1 MGWRLALSGPGWATE
16 GYTSVDGRTKR
27 RGGMKPR
34 VQPGPA
40 VMIEQTVR
48 ELLDEKVVLD
58 IEGIDRLY
66 LNLYQPMLQTGGGV
80 ATFFKGHRGAKVAST
95 VLMAPMSHAF
105 VKSIQ
110 DFATREGVEIVPFAP
125 HQRKDDVTQQRLA
138 NFSRPEGVL
147 YIGKAQERFASFRVI
162 KKISEHTGQPYPWL
176 TRSAVMCNH
185 YYFYLVDADFG
196 PLFIK
201 FASYFPYTARVCLN
215 GHEYAKRQLTKEGI
229 AFEALDNGVLS
240 CADPVRLQQILTEL
254 TETKIAALV
263 AKWRARLPDPFTAA
277 DHAAG
282 FNPQLSILQAEFSRT
297 QVFDRPL
304 SGRHLFEEVI
314 RENLD
319 LGRPEK
325 VSLIFNRR
333 ITKRTPGTFHTRVI
347 TQGVIPSLHVSYKS
361 SKIKQYF
368 KEGRALRTETT
379 INNTRDVGIGRNLN
393 NLPALRAIG
402 FAANRRLLDVETIA
416 QDCFLAEGV
425 FDQVTQPQVVAGQRA
440 AGLHFDDPRVLALFT
455 TLCLFLTQPD
465 GFRHASLRDWMA
477 QALGVPIA
485 AYSTG
490 RMTYDLRRL
499 RLHGLIE
506 RIPQSHRYRV
516 TDLGLRVALFF
527 TKVHSRILRPG
538 LSQLFDGCPKAPHRP
553 IATAM
558 GRLQQAFT
566 DLFDQAK
573 LAPLQT

>member
-1 MGWRLALSGPGWATE
+1 M
-16 GYTSVDGRTKR
+16 VD
-27 RGGMKPR
+27 
-34 VQPGPA
+34 
-40 VMIEQTVR
+40 QTVA
-48 ELLDEKVVLD
+48 ELLKDHVTLD
-58 IEGIDRLY
+58 LEGIDRLY
-66 LNLYQPMLQTGGGV
+66 LNLYQPRLQTGGGV
-80 ATFFKGHRGAKVAST
+80 ATFFKAHRGAKVAST
-95 VLMAPMSHAF
+95 VLMAPISRDF
-105 VKSIQ
+105 VKAIHV
-110 DFATREGVEIVPFAP
+110 FAKREGIDIVRFAKG
-125 HQRKDDVTQQRLA
+125 QRKDDVTRERLKA
-138 NFSRPEGVL
+138 FSAPEGVL
-147 YIGKAQERFASFRVI
+147 YIGTAQERFASFRMI
-162 KKISEHTGQPYPWL
+162 KKISAHTGQSYPWF
-176 TRSAVMCNH
+176 TRGTVMCNH

-201 FASYFPYTARVCLN
+201 FCSYFPYTARVCLN
-215 GHEYAKRQLTKEGI
+215 GHEYVKRQLAKEGI
-229 AFEALDNGVLS
+229 AFAALDNGLLTCAEPARAQQLLDDLS
-240 CADPVRLQQILTEL
+240 E
-254 TETKIAALV
+254 ETIAALV
-263 AKWRARLPDPFTAA
+263 AKWLGRLPDPFTAE

-282 FNPQLSILQAEFSRT
+282 YNFQLSTLQAEFSRT
-297 QVFDRPL
+297 LVFDRPL
-304 SGRHLFEEVI
+304 AGRHLFEAVI

-379 INNTRDVGIGRNLN
+379 INNTHDFGIGRNLN

-402 FAANRRLLDVETIA
+402 FAANRRLLEVETLA
-416 QDCFLAEGV
+416 QDCLLAEGV

-440 AGLHFDDPRVLALFT
+440 PGLHFDDPRVVALFT
-455 TLCLFLTQPD
+455 ALCLFLTLPE
-465 GFRHASLRDWMA
+465 GFRNATLRTWMA
-477 QALGVPIA
+477 QALGVA
-485 AYSTG
+485 EDAYSSG

-506 RIPQSHRYRV
+506 RTPHSYHYRV
-516 TDLGLRVALFF
+516 TDLGLRVALLF

-538 LSQLFDGCPKAPHRP
+538 LSQLFDGCPKAPNRP

-558 GRLQQAFT
+558 GRLQQAFA

-573 LAPLQT
+573 LAPAQT

>member
-1 MGWRLALSGPGWATE
+1 
-16 GYTSVDGRTKR
+16 
-27 RGGMKPR
+27 
-34 VQPGPA
+34 
-40 VMIEQTVR
+40 MIGQTVR
-48 ELLDEKVVLD
+48 EVLEGKVVLD

-95 VLMAPMSHAF
+95 TLMAPMTHTF
-105 VKSIQ
+105 VKAIH
-110 DFATREGVEIVPFAP
+110 DFAQHEGVEIVAFDKG
-125 HQRKDDVTQQRLA
+125 QRKDEVTRERLKTFDA
-138 NFSRPEGVL
+138 SEGVL
-147 YIGKAQERFASFRVI
+147 YIGTAQERFATFRVT
-162 KKISEHTGQPYPWL
+162 KKISVHTGQPYPWL
-176 TRSAVMCNH
+176 TRSTVMCNH
-185 YYFYLVDADFG
+185 YYFYLVDEDFG

-215 GHEYAKRQLTKEGI
+215 GHEYAKRQLAKEGI

-240 CADPVRLQQILTEL
+240 CADPVRLQQILDEL
-254 TETKIAALV
+254 DETKIEAMV
-263 AKWRARLPDPFTAA
+263 RKWLSRLPDPFTAA

-282 FNPQLSILQAEFSRT
+282 FNPKLSILQAEFSRT

-304 SGRHLFEEVI
+304 SGRHLFEEII

-319 LGRPEK
+319 LGRPSK

-333 ITKRTPGTFHTRVI
+333 INKRTPGTFHTRVV
-347 TQGVIPSLHVSYKS
+347 TQGVIPSLHVSYKL

-379 INNTRDVGIGRNLN
+379 INNTRDFGVGRSLT

-402 FAANRRLLDVETIA
+402 FNANRRLLEVETLS
-416 QDCFLAEGV
+416 QDCTLAEGL
-425 FDQVTQPQVVAGQRA
+425 FDQVTHPQICNDQRVAGLR
-440 AGLHFDDPRVLALFT
+440 FDDARVLALLQV
-455 TLCLFLTQPD
+455 LCLFLGLPE
-465 GFRHASLRDWMA
+465 GFRNASMRDWMA
-477 QALGVPIA
+477 QALAVPVA
-485 AYSTG
+485 AYSPG

-506 RIPQSHRYRV
+506 RIPHSHRYQV
-516 TDLGLRVALFF
+516 TDLGIRVALFF

-538 LSQLFDGCPKAPHRP
+538 LSQLFDGCPKAPNRP

-558 GRLQQAFT
+558 RRLNQAFAA
-566 DLFDQAK
+566 LFDQAK
-573 LAPLQT
+573 LEPCKI

>member
-1 MGWRLALSGPGWATE
+1 MVWRLALSGPGWATE

-125 HQRKDDVTQQRLA
+125 HQRKDDVTQHRLA
-138 NFSRPEGVL
+138 NFSRAEGVR

-162 KKISEHTGQPYPWL
+162 KKISEQTGQPYPWL
-176 TRSAVMCNH
+176 TRSAVLCNH

-333 ITKRTPGTFHTRVI
+333 ITKRTPGTVHTRVI
-347 TQGVIPSLHVSYKS
+347 TQGVIPSLHVSDKS

-379 INNTRDVGIGRNLN
+379 INNTHDFGIGRNLN

-416 QDCFLAEGV
+416 QDCVLAEGV

-485 AYSTG
+485 AYSSG

>member
-1 MGWRLALSGPGWATE
+1 
-16 GYTSVDGRTKR
+16 
-27 RGGMKPR
+27 
-34 VQPGPA
+34 
-40 VMIEQTVR
+40 MIGQTVR
-48 ELLDEKVVLD
+48 ELLEGKVVLD

-80 ATFFKGHRGAKVAST
+80 ASFFKVHRGAKVAST
-95 VLMAPMSHAF
+95 VLMAPMSRSF
-105 VKSIQ
+105 VKATH
-110 DFATREGVEIVPFAP
+110 DFAQREGVEIVAFAKG
-125 HQRKDDVTQQRLA
+125 QRKDEVTRERLA
-138 NFSRPEGVL
+138 GFSAAEGVL
-147 YIGKAQERFASFRVI
+147 YVGKAQERFASFRVV
-162 KKISEHTGQPYPWL
+162 KKISAHTGQPYPWL

-185 YYFYLVDADFG
+185 YYFYLVDEDFG

-215 GHEYAKRQLTKEGI
+215 GHEYAKRQLAKEGI

-240 CADPVRLQQILTEL
+240 CADPMRLQQILDGL
-254 TETKIAALV
+254 DETKIEALV
-263 AKWRARLPDPFTAA
+263 GKWRLRLPDPFTAA

-282 FNPQLSILQAEFSRT
+282 FNPKLSILQAEFSRT

-304 SGRHLFEEVI
+304 SGRHLFEEII

-319 LGRPEK
+319 LGRPSK

-333 ITKRTPGTFHTRVI
+333 IDKRTPGIFHTRVV
-347 TQGVIPSLHVSYKS
+347 TQGVIPSLQVGYKF

-379 INNTRDVGIGRNLN
+379 INNTHDFGVGRSLT
-393 NLPALRAIG
+393 NLPALRTIG
-402 FAANRRLLDVETIA
+402 FNANRRLLEVETIS
-416 QDCFLAEGV
+416 QDCTLAEGV
-425 FDQVTQPQVVAGQRA
+425 FDQLTHPQILNDQRVAGLR
-440 AGLHFDDPRVLALFT
+440 FDDARVLALLQV
-455 TLCLFLTQPD
+455 LCLFLGLPE
-465 GFRHASLRDWMA
+465 GFRNASMRVCMA
-477 QALGVPIA
+477 QLLAVPA
-485 AYSTG
+485 DAYPTG

-506 RIPQSHRYRV
+506 RIPHSHNYRV

-538 LSQLFDGCPKAPHRP
+538 LSQQLDGCPKAPSRP

-558 GRLQQAFT
+558 HRLNQAFAA
-566 DLFDQAK
+566 LFDQAK
-573 LAPLQT
+573 LAPCKI